1 MATRRTDDDDHEHS
15 EALRYWYAQEHA
27 PLPDTDP
34 FVLVAPGDDRH
45 PMPSGWWLAP
55 AVALSLALWVS
66 LGWLIL
72 G

>member
-1 MATRRTDDDDHEHS
+1 
-15 EALRYWYAQEHA
+15 
-27 PLPDTDP
+27 
-34 FVLVAPGDDRH
+34 
-45 PMPSGWWLAP
+45 MPSGWWLAP